1 MGLNNLDPDS
11 SNSSGREIAV
21 SAAVSSGKALFTSG
35 ITYFWGEAIGGIDYK
50 TGDILGAAKDGSS
63 GLMPTL
69 TVGFAEGLKAF
80 WGAVDDAFVYV
91 WGE

>member
-11 SNSSGREIAV
+11 SHSSSREIVHSVVTSTAK
-21 SAAVSSGKALFTSG
+21 AAVTSSLTAS
-35 ITYFWGEAIGGIDYK
+35 WESAIGGIDYN
-50 TGDILGAAKDGSS
+50 TGIITGAVANGGN

-91 WGE
+91 WG